1 MDGYIISPRQ
11 VTPKNYLGGYN
22 ANVSESHPA
31 PFELVA
37 GHPALELVNT
47 LDDRFTP
54 NPRDLIPGYRDL
66 LRLTTQLELLTEEQA
81 RWLSRTVSEQ
91 EARLV
96 LARTAELREA
106 LAEIFYARMAGGKP
120 PAAEV
125 AILQRYFRE
134 AALHRSLQAAGTHFQ
149 WTWEGAERKAEFPL
163 WTLAQAAADLLV
175 SSDAE
180 GVKDCGN
187 PTCRWLF
194 LDLSKNHTRRWCD
207 MKVCGNRMKTRR
219 HQARLRESESS

>member
-1 MDGYIISPRQ
+1 ML
-11 VTPKNYLGGYN
+11 VTPKDYFEGYN
-22 ANVSESHPA
+22 EIVSELHPA

-47 LDDRFTP
+47 LDSRFSP
-54 NPRDLIPGYRDL
+54 NPKDLIPNYEDL
-66 LRLTTQLELLTEEQA
+66 LRLTTQLELLTAEQA
-81 RWLSRTVSEQ
+81 RRLARTVSEQ

-96 LARTAELREA
+96 LAWTVELREA
-106 LAEIFYARMAGGKP
+106 LAAIFYTRMAGNKP

-125 AILQRYFRE
+125 AILQRHFRA
-134 AALHRSLQAAGTHFQ
+134 AALHRSLQAGNTHLE
-149 WTWEGAERKAEFPL
+149 WTWAGAERKAEFPL

-175 SSDAE
+175 SKDAE
-180 GVKDCGN
+180 WVKDCGA

-207 MKVCGNRMKTRR
+207 MKICGNRMKARR
-219 HQARLRESESS
+219 HQARLKESESSCA